1 MPVWSLGLTPAR
13 SVSRLLLVT
22 LWSRRSEYRS
32 VRSETG
38 KLPTKLFRGTKEAGT
53 KQFAVGGGHEVGKP
67 LKPPKVAGQAPF
79 NAIPEEDAA
88 SAVYCPT
95 SCPNSGLRNSRCS
108 TAGLVRNP
116 TCCGVSSTVP
126 NGWPTC
132 VVLNGTNPKLLA
144 PIEENPVSCRQVPS

>member
-13 SVSRLLLVT
+13 SVSRLLLLR

-38 KLPTKLFRGTKEAGT
+38 KLPIKLFNGTKEAGT
-53 KQFAVGGGHEVGKP
+53 KQFAVGGGHDVGKP

-79 NAIPEEDAA
+79 SAIPDADAA

-95 SCPNSGLRNSRCS
+95 SMANAGLRNSCCC

-116 TCCGVSSTVP
+116 ICCGVSSTVP
-126 NGWPTC
+126 NG
-132 VVLNGTNPKLLA
+132 
-144 PIEENPVSCRQVPS
+144 